1 MIWVAAWKVN
11 KKNHYIGSKEDL
23 DKKKHI
29 MFIHKGYRINF
40 DSPKMIISSL
50 FIIHNEFVNIWT
62 HLLGSIFCLIFGLY
76 LVLSLEKNA

>member
-1 MIWVAAWKVN
+1 
-11 KKNHYIGSKEDL
+11 
-23 DKKKHI
+23 